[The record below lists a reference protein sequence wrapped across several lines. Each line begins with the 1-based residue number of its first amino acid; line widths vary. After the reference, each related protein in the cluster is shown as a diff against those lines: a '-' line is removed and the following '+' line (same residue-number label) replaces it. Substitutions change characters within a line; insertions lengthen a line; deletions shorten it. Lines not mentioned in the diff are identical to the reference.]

1 MKRYI
6 AAFALLALVGCA
18 TPPTVQQSTYGLD
31 SGYAALAPIA
41 TSAIKSGKLD
51 AATIAKVKTG
61 FQAAHDALVA
71 ASKAEAA
78 GASNAG
84 AAVAVAQAAL
94 TDLSNI
100 LIQAG
105 VQ

>member
-1 MKRYI
+1 MKTFLS
-6 AAFALLALVGCA
+6 ALALLALVGCA

-31 SGYAALAPIA
+31 SGYAALAPVA
-41 TSAIKSGKLD
+41 TAAIKSGKLD
-51 AATIAKVKTG
+51 VATVAKVKTG
-61 FQAAHDALVA
+61 FQTAHDALVA

-105 VQ
+105 VE